1 MLKPLF
7 VSSTSACFE
16 LVNKNPYYSPSAY
29 KIILNGKQLE
39 KEYDTNVFSLFG
51 LTPSASYT
59 LKTTVDDGEI
69 TFSTLTEAGVIDVKA
84 LGARAD
90 GVSDD
95 TFFIQTAIDSC
106 PKGGR
111 VLLKAGK
118 YLTRPIELKSDITVE
133 LEKGAVLLGDPV
145 EEHYPIIPARMYIN
159 GQEEVLA
166 SWEGDPFDCF
176 KSLVSAYRQSNICVV
191 GEGVIDGNAQNST
204 WWKTPKGRKI
214 SRPRL
219 VFLNKCQNVVFHG
232 ITGTNS
238 ASWNLHPFFSEK
250 LKFYDVKVECPAN
263 APNTDGLDPESC
275 NGVEIVGCKF
285 SVGDD
290 CCAIKSG
297 KLYMGKTYKTPANN
311 HTLRN
316 NLFRNG
322 HGAITLGSEMAGGVT
337 NLSVSQCVFSHT
349 DRGLRIKTRRGRG
362 KDAIIDGVL
371 FENIKMHNVLTPFVI
386 NMYYF
391 CDPDGH
397 TEYVYS
403 RNAKKFPVDDRTP
416 YLGKFAFRNIECTD
430 CECMAG
436 YFDGLVEQPIKEV
449 VLENVSFAFKADAQ
463 PHTPA
468 MLENVRKDYCK
479 EGLYVDN
486 VENLVLKNVTFKD
499 VVGEKIIRKNCGK
512 VTQN

>member
-1 MLKPLF
+1 MFKKLF

-16 LVNKNPYYSPSAY
+16 FENKNPYYSPEKY

-39 KEYDTNVFSLFG
+39 GEHETNVFSLFD
-51 LTPSASYT
+51 LTPATRYT
-59 LKTTVDDGEI
+59 VKTTADGC
-69 TFSTLTEAGVIDVKA
+69 EAVFETPSETAVINVKS
-84 LGARAD
+84 LGAKGD

-95 TFFIQTAIDSC
+95 TFYIQMAIDSC
-106 PKGGR
+106 PEGGR
-111 VLLKAGK
+111 VLLEAGT
-118 YLTRPIELKSDITVE
+118 YLTRPIVLKSNITLELK
-133 LEKGAVLLGDPV
+133 KGATLLGDT
-145 EEHYPIIPARMYIN
+145 EEAHYPFIPARVYV
-159 GQEEVLA
+159 GGKEEVLA
-166 SWEGDPFDCF
+166 SWEGDPFDCHQ
-176 KSLVSAYRQSNICVV
+176 SLVSAYRQTNVKIV

-204 WWKTPKGRKI
+204 WWKTPKGRKVA
-214 SRPRL
+214 RPRL
-219 VFLNKCQNVVFHG
+219 VFLNKCENVVLHG
-232 ITGTNS
+232 VTGKNS
-238 ASWNLHPFFSEK
+238 ASWNLHPFFSK
-250 LKFYDVKVECPAN
+250 NLKFYGVKVECPAN

-275 NGVEIVGCKF
+275 DGVDIIGCKF

-297 KLYMGKTYKTPANN
+297 KLYMGKTYKTPANK

-316 NLFRNG
+316 NLFQNG

-371 FENIKMHNVLTPFVI
+371 FENIKMDNVLTPFVI

-403 RNAKKFPVDDRTP
+403 RDAKKFPVDERTP

-449 VLENVSFAFKADAQ
+449 VLENVSFSFRPDAK

-468 MLENVRKDYCK
+468 MLDGVREDYCK

-486 VENLVLKNVTFKD
+486 VENLVLKNVTFSG

-512 VTQN
+512 VTQE